1 MNANKTA
8 FLKLLNDAEAQTYT
22 LSTAQA
28 VVIGREPDCQVVLDS
43 AKHGGVSRRHAMIRY
58 QPENLSFE
66 ISDLGSSN
74 GTFVNGQRLFSS
86 QLLKSGDRIQLGSSG
101 VLFSFDDPSL
111 PLTVIHGNN
120 QLVPPLIANNVAGN
134 NVAGN
139 NGSVA
144 PAQPHPAT
152 PFGLPPS
159 APAAISGN
167 RPPIGKIAAIT
178 GGVILVILV
187 AGYLGRG
194 NFLSGRSPFSPN
206 NPASPTGEQASESS
220 GSDPSGTSSPS
231 SGTQPLSDPDGL
243 FQVEL
248 PAGYQTESRADG
260 INLASADG
268 SFQGAIT
275 AVRAPQE
282 FTPEELI
289 QGFTNQQNNNSNL
302 ENFTI
307 QNSEAIEGGVRIDW
321 VARLTSVNS
330 NLDAVTHFLQ
340 QGDVVVEVD
349 LFSVDRP
356 FSQQD
361 AEEANAIL
369 GSLRI
374 NP

>member
-8 FLKLLNDAEAQTYT
+8 FLKLLNSAESQTYT
-22 LSTAQA
+22 LSAAQA

-111 PLTVIHGNN
+111 PLTVIHENN
-120 QLVPPLIANNVAGN
+120 QPAFPLAV
-134 NVAGN
+134 N

-144 PAQPHPAT
+144 PQGGDHQPVQLHSVESS
-152 PFGLPPS
+152 GLPPS
-159 APAAISGN
+159 APAPVAIPGG

-187 AGYLGRG
+187 AAYQSRG
-194 NFLSGRSPFSPN
+194 NFLIDRSPSSPN
-206 NPASPTGEQASESS
+206 SPASPTGEQASGSSGSESS
-220 GSDPSGTSSPS
+220 GPSESSN
-231 SGTQPLSDPDGL
+231 GTQPLNDPNGL

-282 FTPEELI
+282 FTTEELI

-302 ENFTI
+302 QNFTI
-307 QNSEAIEGGVRIDW
+307 QNSEAIDGGVRIDW
-321 VARLTSVNS
+321 VARLTSVDS
-330 NLDAVTHFLQ
+330 DLDAVTHFLQ

-369 GSLRI
+369 RSLRI